1 MHKPKSLAVPLV
13 LLLAIAVML
22 NFVDRGAIGIAA
34 PLMSQAL
41 GLSAT
46 RFGLAVSA
54 FFWTYGLAQPFI
66 GMAADRW
73 PAGRLLAISVALWAL
88 ATLLT
93 GLAGSLA
100 VLIVLRL
107 VLGLGEA
114 ALFPATSKLIA
125 AHVPPQ
131 RRGLA
136 NAVVAV
142 GLALGPALGTLAGG
156 TLLAH
161 HGWRWV
167 FFVFGAVTLVWTVPW
182 LVLLRRLPVEGGAG
196 LAGEAERPVPIGQ
209 MLAQRTL
216 WIMGVAHALANYGFF
231 FVAAWLPLYLVK
243 SRGLALPTMTLFATA
258 TFAAQ
263 ALASLGWGQLADALV
278 RRGGRPAAVQRR
290 LAMVAQL
297 GSIAGIAGIALA
309 SGPGALLAALV
320 VTGVFLGCLPTMV
333 YALGQG
339 YAGPRGVAGWIGV
352 QNAIGSLSGIIGPV
366 VTGMIVDATGSFSGA
381 FAFAGL
387 ISAAGA
393 AMFAFALP

>member
-1 MHKPKSLAVPLV
+1 MRDPKTLAAPLV
-13 LLLAIAVML
+13 LLLALAVML

-34 PLMSQAL
+34 PLMSKAL

-73 PAGRLLAISVALWAL
+73 SAGRVLAISVALWAL

-100 VLIVLRL
+100 VLVVLRL

-125 AHVPPQ
+125 AHVPAH

-136 NAVVAV
+136 NAVIAV

-156 TLLAH
+156 MLLARLP
-161 HGWRWV
+161 GQAAADLSAQSAMPV
-167 FFVFGAVTLVWTVPW
+167 GQ
-182 LVLLRRLPVEGGAG
+182 LLR
-196 LAGEAERPVPIGQ
+196 
-209 MLAQRTL
+209 QRTL
-216 WIMGVAHALANYGFF
+216 WVMGAAHALANYGFF

-243 SRGLALPTMTLFATA
+243 SRGLTIPTMTLFATV

-278 RRGGRPAAVQRR
+278 RGGRRPAAVQRG
-290 LAMVAQL
+290 LATIAQL
-297 GSIAGIAGIALA
+297 GSIAGISGIALA
-309 SGPGALLAALV
+309 TGPGALLAALV

-339 YAGPRGVAGWIGV
+339 YAGARGVAGWIGV
-352 QNAIGSLSGIIGPV
+352 QNAIGSVSGIIGPV
-366 VTGMIVDATGSFSGA
+366 VTGMIVDATGSFAGA
-381 FAFAGL
+381 FAFAAA
-387 ISAAGA
+387 ISAVGA